1 MITGLLSDLVV
12 CITGPTASGKT
23 ALALHLARMLDVDL
37 ISVDSSQVYCG
48 MNVGSAKP
56 AQDVLEE
63 FPHAL
68 VNVRAIDEPYSAAD
82 FAQDARELVLQSL
95 RAGRIPVLVGGT
107 MFYLN
112 ALLEGLPELPPGD
125 PDLRDSLSDT
135 ARANG
140 LGSLYTRL
148 SQIDPMA
155 AQRINANDAQRIMR
169 AIEINMLTGK
179 PVADQKTVNGLLADG
194 ISALKI
200 AVNVPSRALLH
211 RRIETRLTDM
221 LNLGFVDEVRDLRSQ
236 YPDARESPA
245 MRSVGYQ
252 QIWAYLE
259 NEVGFAQMREDVLT
273 STRRLAKRQLTWL
286 RNERGVLWVD
296 GTNPSTAD
304 HVLHYVTTWARAN
317 TRSCALA

>member
-82 FAQDARELVLQSL
+82 FARDARELVLQSL

-112 ALLEGLPELPPGD
+112 ALLEGLPELPPAD
-125 PDLRDSLSDT
+125 PDLRGSLSDT
-135 ARANG
+135 VRVKG
-140 LGSLYTRL
+140 LSSLYTRL

>member
-112 ALLEGLPELPPGD
+112 ALLEGLPELPPAD
-125 PDLRDSLSDT
+125 PDLRGSLSDT
-135 ARANG
+135 VRVKG
-140 LGSLYTRL
+140 LSSLYTRL